1 MLTFTFSHATY
12 THKNPNFHR
21 YPLHTHTITTIC
33 YHLPFSECV
42 KHFFVHTS
50 SIPSGKESIL
60 VNIWPH
66 LNLLLTCS
74 QFRCFKMPKFA
85 YRKCFFLPS
94 LPTLYL
100 LLRLAL
106 SLSLPQIAC
115 ILHQTIIWSIMY
127 KTPPWLC
134 GKILFYFFI
143 FLNIFISFINAL
155 FPQTSIQLFSFQLI
169 RIFKSN
175 R

>member
-1 MLTFTFSHATY
+1 M
-12 THKNPNFHR
+12 P
-21 YPLHTHTITTIC
+21 HTHTRTQISIDIHSIHTQSPPSATI
-33 YHLPFSECV
+33 YHFLSVLNIFLCTHQVSRAE
-42 KHFFVHTS
+42 
-50 SIPSGKESIL
+50 KESIL

-106 SLSLPQIAC
+106 SLFLKSPAFSIKPSYDPSCIKHLLGFVVRFYFIIFFFKYFY
-115 ILHQTIIWSIMY
+115 ILHQCFIPSNIH
-127 KTPPWLC
+127 PA
-134 GKILFYFFI
+134 FF
-143 FLNIFISFINAL
+143 LPAHQNI
-155 FPQTSIQLFSFQLI
+155 
-169 RIFKSN
+169 
-175 R
+175 